1 MFKLNTPIKTT
12 NNETVIP
19 ILVDG
24 TTVYVIDKN
33 KKQKILNIS
42 ELRIVEKNKKE
53 HVGDIKVIQPK
64 KIENN
69 SSLNK
74 INVEGSYFGG
84 VYEEGNKSNIT
95 GLPKNED
102 LSSINIE
109 KGFEPLRVE
118 VNSNKNSFNLNN
130 IFYYSN
136 LNIGKIIF
144 FGNYLYNLNFAYN
157 VNKKTIS
164 LFGTSKV
171 ECVLFVDINSGFVL
185 HGSSFY
191 TLDVLQEDK
200 KTFYVTTNNNK
211 VKLNGLIMANEIVE
225 IKKIEY
231 VPNIEKKIS
240 ILGNATINYS
250 KKYKYVIQNI
260 DKIKLYGTFIATFEE
275 NISKNIAD
283 SFYGDL

>member
-1 MFKLNTPIKTT
+1 
-12 NNETVIP
+12 
-19 ILVDG
+19 
-24 TTVYVIDKN
+24 
-33 KKQKILNIS
+33 
-42 ELRIVEKNKKE
+42 
-53 HVGDIKVIQPK
+53 
-64 KIENN
+64 
-69 SSLNK
+69 
-74 INVEGSYFGG
+74 
-84 VYEEGNKSNIT
+84 
-95 GLPKNED
+95 
-102 LSSINIE
+102 
-109 KGFEPLRVE
+109 
-118 VNSNKNSFNLNN
+118 
-130 IFYYSN
+130 
-136 LNIGKIIF
+136 
-144 FGNYLYNLNFAYN
+144 
-157 VNKKTIS
+157 
-164 LFGTSKV
+164 V

>member
-136 LNIGKIIF
+136 LNIGKIKV